1 MRAKTCRTRQWE
13 RSTGHAAGSTAVLCE
28 VPDSD
33 LPQPDDRVSFDLDR
47 GDGARVIHVVAHTH
61 WDREWYHPAVRFQA
75 RLVALIDALL
85 AAPADPATP
94 FLLDGQAIVLQ
105 DYLAIRPDRAADVAR
120 ALASGALEAG
130 PWYVLGDN
138 LIPSGEA
145 IIRNLEAGRRWL
157 SRLGARPPAVA
168 YCPDTFGHPA
178 ALPSIARGFGFEVAV
193 VWRGFGGRSFPSA
206 DTAWWEGA
214 DGSRVLL
221 HHLPPDGYEFGSAL
235 PTDDD
240 AVALRWQRVHDVL
253 TARNTIGVMMLTVG
267 ADHHASEPHLV
278 HALERL
284 GRHAARDAVTITRAT
299 LARAAGAMRLAASR
313 PEVASR
319 VPTVHGEL
327 RDSYGYT
334 WTLQGTLATRAAQ
347 KRRNARLERGLLRDV
362 EPWMVL
368 AWLHASPAA
377 LDVAAD
383 GVITLAQAPVL
394 LQHAW
399 ELLLRTHP
407 HDTLCGCSI
416 DHVAADMT
424 GRQRDVAALI
434 PELREALLASALSHD
449 RVAARSRGLAPHAPV
464 VVRNRASRPRGG
476 VAELSVL
483 ETLADVRVVPGSGGT
498 AQGETQAQK
507 HQSAAEADAAAAN
520 VPGCIV
526 QPLGSRVR
534 HVRRESPQ
542 HYPDDDLVRMHRVL
556 AWVPEVPAFGV
567 RVLSAAQHPG
577 GGATTAAPPTPVVVR
592 HEGDTWTIDNGHV
605 RIDASRDGVT
615 IESAGRRITR
625 ALVLETTRDA
635 GDSYTPSLRGDSEP
649 LRLMSVRVTHRGP
662 LRGALRLGWYWRTGR
677 EFVRVWTELSLDANA
692 PFVRCDVRGDNRR
705 RDHRLR
711 LAWQTDVVPTERM
724 TRCLA
729 DAAFGPVPRQGI
741 AGIADAQPFEVPPT
755 TMPLH
760 RWLAID
766 DGSRGATLLSDGLAE
781 GEHRDGRLS
790 VTLLRAIGELS
801 RNDLPERPGHAGW
814 PHPIPAAQCQGRFA
828 ARVGLLLHDRLN
840 DATLDHIEQQ
850 ADAFLLPLCGES
862 WRDLEAGPLAMAG
875 PRLEGDGL
883 RASAVCLSDTA
894 ASLYLRAVNHRDVAA
909 HGRWILP
916 EGSWQARPC
925 RLDGT
930 PLGAWEDVRTYIDL
944 VAGPR
949 ALVTMEVQRRAES

>member
-1 MRAKTCRTRQWE
+1 
-13 RSTGHAAGSTAVLCE
+13 
-28 VPDSD
+28 VPDSH
-33 LPQPDDRVSFDLDR
+33 LPRPDHRVSFDLDG
-47 GDGARVIHVVAHTH
+47 GDRARVVHVVAHTH

-105 DYLAIRPDRAADVAR
+105 DYLAIRPERAGDVAR

-206 DTAWWEGA
+206 DTAWWESA
-214 DGSRVLL
+214 DGTRVLL

-235 PTDDD
+235 PIDDHES
-240 AVALRWQRVHDVL
+240 ATRWQRVRDTL
-253 TARNTIGVMMLTVG
+253 TARNTSGVMMLTVG
-267 ADHHASEPHLV
+267 ADHHACAPDLV
-278 HALERL
+278 PAVERL
-284 GRHAARDAVTITRAT
+284 RGHAAHDGVTITRST
-299 LARAAGAMRLAASR
+299 LARAAGAIRLAASR
-313 PEVASR
+313 PDVASR
-319 VPTVHGEL
+319 IPAVRGEL

-334 WTLQGTLATRAAQ
+334 WTLQGTLATRAEQ
-347 KRRNARLERGLLRDV
+347 KRRNARLERALLRDV
-362 EPWMVL
+362 EPWLAL
-368 AWLHASPAA
+368 AWLHAPPAA
-377 LDVAAD
+377 HDVNAA
-383 GVITLAQAPVL
+383 GIITLAQAPVL

-424 GRQRDVAALI
+424 GRQRDVAAMI
-434 PELREALLASALSHD
+434 PELREAVLGSALSHD
-449 RVAARSRGLAPHAPV
+449 RVAARSRGVVPHPPV
-464 VVRNRASRPRGG
+464 VLRNRASRPRGG
-476 VAELSVL
+476 VAEVSVL
-483 ETLADVRVVPGSGGT
+483 ETLADVRVGPGSGGDT
-498 AQGETQAQK
+498 HGASPTPGHRT
-507 HQSAAEADAAAAN
+507 SAVADAAATN
-520 VPGCIV
+520 VPGCVV
-526 QPLGSRVR
+526 QHLGSRVR

-542 HYPDDDLVRMHRVL
+542 HYPDDDLVRAHRVL
-556 AWVPEVPAFGV
+556 AWVPEVPAFGI
-567 RVLSAAQHPG
+567 RVLSAAPHPRDD
-577 GGATTAAPPTPVVVR
+577 ASTAAPPKPVVVSR
-592 HEGDTWTIDNGHV
+592 AADVWSIDNGQV
-605 RIDASRDGVT
+605 RIEASRDGVT

-635 GDSYTPSLRGDSEP
+635 GDSYTPSLRGDPEL
-649 LRLMSVRVTHRGP
+649 LRLRSVRVTHRGP
-662 LRGALRLGWYWRTGR
+662 LRGAVRLGWLWRAGR
-677 EFVRVWTELSLDANA
+677 EFVRVWTELSLDAES

-711 LAWQTDVVPTERM
+711 LGWNTDVRADAHRS
-724 TRCLA
+724 RCLA
-729 DAAFGPVPRQGI
+729 DAAFGPVERRAIDGVPG
-741 AGIADAQPFEVPPT
+741 AQPFEVPPP

-760 RWLAID
+760 RWLSVTDNA
-766 DGSRGATLLSDGLAE
+766 RGATLLSDGLAE
-781 GEHRDGRLS
+781 AEHADGRLY
-790 VTLLRAIGELS
+790 VTVLRAIGELS

-828 ARVGLLLHDRLN
+828 ARVGLLLHDRLE
-840 DATLDHIEQQ
+840 DATLDDIEQQ

-862 WRDLEAGPLAMAG
+862 WRDLEAGPLTMTG
-875 PRLEGDGL
+875 PRLEGAGL

-894 ASLYLRAVNHRDVAA
+894 SSLYLRAVNHRDVAT

-916 EGSWQARPC
+916 EGRWRARSC

-930 PLGAWEDVRTYIDL
+930 PIGDWTEVSAHVDFT
-944 VAGPR
+944 AGSR
-949 ALVTMEVQRRAES
+949 AIVSLELQRRAAQ